1 MASPALPTTITLQR
15 LLTSRDLI
23 VLPAEQ
29 IEFDCLQNALIAELN
44 PQGAIEALTFQDLF
58 HAAWT
63 LRRLRRL
70 EAECDPS
77 DEKASDR
84 LTRRQRSAQ
93 RAYYTALKELRTLQ
107 TNRALRAS
115 KLEDPAD
122 PDIPAITDINQFT
135 KQTHSE
141 VTAEGI
147 KQAVRLLDL
156 QSGMFLRDSREKRQ
170 PSTAS
175 APVKDDRALRL

>member
-1 MASPALPTTITLQR
+1 MASAPRPFAITLQR
-15 LLTSRDLI
+15 LLTSGELI
-23 VLPAEQ
+23 VRPQ
-29 IEFDCLQNALIAELN
+29 DHTDFDTVQNALLAELD
-44 PQGAIEALTFQDLF
+44 PQGAIETLTFHDLF

-63 LRRLRRL
+63 LRRLRRH

-77 DEKASDR
+77 DAKAYDR
-84 LTRRQRSAQ
+84 ITRQQSRAQ
-93 RAYYTALKELRTLQ
+93 RAYYKALKELRTLQ

-122 PDIPAITDINQFT
+122 PEVPVITDINQLT

-147 KQAVRLLDL
+147 KQAIHLLDL
-156 QSGMFLRDSREKRQ
+156 QSGMFLRDAREKRQ
-170 PSTAS
+170 RAAPS